1 MKIRRPLVHGG
12 ALLAHQELASAVIHR
27 ALLDI
32 NNPRLSEAARESA
45 RRFVTGSPECVEWCA
60 VAGLDPQLV
69 IERARRLLEKTRPVK
84 A

>member
-1 MKIRRPLVHGG
+1 VHGG

-69 IERARRLLEKTRPVK
+69 IERARRILEKTSAVK

>member
-1 MKIRRPLVHGG
+1 VHGG

-27 ALLDI
+27 ALLAI

-45 RRFVTGSPECVEWCA
+45 RQFVTGSPECVEWCA

>member
-1 MKIRRPLVHGG
+1 MKIRRPLSYGG
-12 ALLAHQELASAVIHR
+12 STLAHQELASAVIHR
-27 ALLDI
+27 ALLDL

-69 IERARRLLEKTRPVK
+69 IERARRILDKIDAVK

>member
-1 MKIRRPLVHGG
+1 VHGG

-45 RRFVTGSPECVEWCA
+45 RQFVTGSPECVEWCA

>member
-1 MKIRRPLVHGG
+1 VKIRRPLTCGG
-12 ALLAHQELASAVIHR
+12 ATLAHQELAGAVIHR

-60 VAGLDPQLV
+60 VAGLDPELV
-69 IERARRLLEKTRPVK
+69 IERARRILEKIGAVK